1 VHIHLS
7 KLNTIMNRGIAE
19 VIVKSDLITLL
30 KTKTS
35 LRIKM
40 GFDPSAPD
48 LHLGHCVGLRKL
60 RQLQEAGHTVVV
72 IVGDWTAQIGDP
84 TGQSVT
90 RPMLSQAQ
98 VDKNAETYLSQLFKI
113 VDKDKTEIRKQSEWF
128 GDFSLKDVI
137 KLTSNFTVA
146 QFLARDDFSKRYK
159 ANHPIAITEF
169 MYPLLQAYDS
179 VAVKSDVEVGGTDQ
193 KFNLLVGRDLQE
205 IMGQKPQQCILVP
218 ILVGTDGKHKMSK
231 SLGNYIG
238 VTDPAKTM
246 YAKTMSLPD
255 SQIIPYFECL
265 TDIDEQELSDLNT
278 SIENE
283 TINPMNAKK
292 TLAKQIV
299 IQMYDNGSAILAQN
313 EFESVV
319 QKKEIPTDMN
329 EISFKTLDEIAC
341 QKLSTFLA
349 KSNLAKSS
357 SEARRLI
364 SQNAVS
370 INNEIIQE
378 NLNLGELGLN
388 QDNLMK
394 IGRNKYVR
402 LLINE
407 IGY

>member
-1 VHIHLS
+1 MHTHLS
-7 KLNTIMNRGIAE
+7 KLDTIMNRGISE
-19 VIVKSDLITLL
+19 VIVKSDLVTLL
-30 KTKTS
+30 KKRQP

-60 RQLQEAGHTVVV
+60 RQLQEEGHTVVV

-90 RPMLSQAQ
+90 RPMLSQEQ

-128 GDFSLKDVI
+128 SDFSLKDVI

-238 VTDPAKTM
+238 VTDSANTM

-265 TDIDEQELSDLNT
+265 TDINEKELTELNE
-278 SIENE
+278 SIK
-283 TINPMNAKK
+283 TQSINPMDAKK
-292 TLAKQIV
+292 MLAKHIV
-299 IQMYDNGSAILAQN
+299 AQMYDKHSASSAQN

-319 QKKEIPTDMN
+319 QNKEIPSDLN
-329 EISFKTLDEIAC
+329 EISIGNLNATGNL
-341 QKLSTFLA
+341 KLSNFLANANLA
-349 KSNLAKSS
+349 KSNSD
-357 SEARRLI
+357 ARRLI

-370 INNEIIQE
+370 INNVIVKE
-378 NLNLGELGLN
+378 NLNISEL
-388 QDNLMK
+388 NLDATNLLK

-402 LLINE
+402 LIIN
-407 IGY
+407 

>member
-1 VHIHLS
+1 MHTHLS
-7 KLNTIMNRGIAE
+7 KLDTIMNRGISE
-19 VIVKSDLITLL
+19 VIVKSDLVTLL
-30 KTKTS
+30 KKRQP

-60 RQLQEAGHTVVV
+60 RQLQEEGHTVVV

-90 RPMLSQAQ
+90 RPMLSQEQ

-128 GDFSLKDVI
+128 SDFSLKDVI

-238 VTDPAKTM
+238 VTDPANTM

-265 TDIDEQELSDLNT
+265 TDINEKELTELNE
-278 SIENE
+278 SIK
-283 TINPMNAKK
+283 TQSINPMDAKK
-292 TLAKQIV
+292 MLAKHIV
-299 IQMYDNGSAILAQN
+299 AQMYDKHSASSAQN

-319 QKKEIPTDMN
+319 QNKEIPSDLN
-329 EISFKTLDEIAC
+329 EISIGNLNATGNL
-341 QKLSTFLA
+341 KLSNFLTNANLA
-349 KSNLAKSS
+349 KSNSD
-357 SEARRLI
+357 ARRLI

-370 INNEIIQE
+370 INNVIVKE
-378 NLNLGELGLN
+378 NLNISEL
-388 QDNLMK
+388 NLDATNLLK

-402 LLINE
+402 LIIN
-407 IGY
+407 

>member
-1 VHIHLS
+1 MHTHLS
-7 KLNTIMNRGIAE
+7 KLDTIMNRGISE
-19 VIVKSDLITLL
+19 VIVKSDLVTLL
-30 KTKTS
+30 KKRQP

-60 RQLQEAGHTVVV
+60 RQLQEEGHTVVV

-90 RPMLSQAQ
+90 RPMLSQEQ

-128 GDFSLKDVI
+128 SDFSLKDVI

-238 VTDPAKTM
+238 VTDSANTM

-265 TDIDEQELSDLNT
+265 TDINEKELTELNE
-278 SIENE
+278 SIK
-283 TINPMNAKK
+283 TQSINPMDAKK
-292 TLAKQIV
+292 MLAKHIV
-299 IQMYDNGSAILAQN
+299 AQMYDKHSASSAQN

-319 QKKEIPTDMN
+319 QNKEIPTDLN
-329 EISFKTLDEIAC
+329 EISIGNLNATGNL
-341 QKLSTFLA
+341 KLSNFLTNANLA
-349 KSNLAKSS
+349 KSNSD
-357 SEARRLI
+357 ARRLI

-370 INNEIIQE
+370 INNVIVKE
-378 NLNLGELGLN
+378 NLNISEL
-388 QDNLMK
+388 NLDATNLLK

-402 LLINE
+402 LIIN
-407 IGY
+407 

>member
-1 VHIHLS
+1 MHTHLS
-7 KLNTIMNRGIAE
+7 KLDTIMNRGISE
-19 VIVKSDLITLL
+19 VIVKSDLVTLL
-30 KTKTS
+30 KKRQP

-60 RQLQEAGHTVVV
+60 RQLQEEGHTVVV

-84 TGQSVT
+84 PGQSVT
-90 RPMLSQAQ
+90 RPMLSQEQ

-128 GDFSLKDVI
+128 SDFSLKDVI

-238 VTDPAKTM
+238 VTDSANTM

-265 TDIDEQELSDLNT
+265 TDINEKELTELNE
-278 SIENE
+278 SIK
-283 TINPMNAKK
+283 TQSINPMDAKK
-292 TLAKQIV
+292 MLAKHIV
-299 IQMYDNGSAILAQN
+299 AQMYDKHSASSAQN

-319 QKKEIPTDMN
+319 QNKEIPTDLN
-329 EISFKTLDEIAC
+329 EISIGNLNATGNL
-341 QKLSTFLA
+341 KLSNFLTNANLA
-349 KSNLAKSS
+349 KSNSD
-357 SEARRLI
+357 ARRLI

-370 INNEIIQE
+370 INNVIVKE
-378 NLNLGELGLN
+378 NLNISEL
-388 QDNLMK
+388 NLDATNLLK

-402 LLINE
+402 LIIN
-407 IGY
+407 

>member
-1 VHIHLS
+1 MHTHLS
-7 KLNTIMNRGIAE
+7 KLDTIMNRGISE
-19 VIVKSDLITLL
+19 LIVKSDLVTLL
-30 KTKTS
+30 KKRQP

-60 RQLQEAGHTVVV
+60 RQLQEEGHTVVV

-90 RPMLSQAQ
+90 RPMLSQEQ

-128 GDFSLKDVI
+128 SDFSLKDVI

-238 VTDPAKTM
+238 VTDSANTM

-265 TDIDEQELSDLNT
+265 TDINEKELTELNE
-278 SIENE
+278 SIK
-283 TINPMNAKK
+283 TQSINPMDAKK
-292 TLAKQIV
+292 MLAKHIV
-299 IQMYDNGSAILAQN
+299 AQMYDKHSASSAQN

-319 QKKEIPTDMN
+319 QNKEIPTDLN
-329 EISFKTLDEIAC
+329 EISIGNLNATGNL
-341 QKLSTFLA
+341 KLSNFLTNANLA
-349 KSNLAKSS
+349 KSNSD
-357 SEARRLI
+357 ARRLI

-370 INNEIIQE
+370 INNVIVKE
-378 NLNLGELGLN
+378 NLNISEL
-388 QDNLMK
+388 NLDATNLLK

-402 LLINE
+402 LIIN
-407 IGY
+407 

>member
-1 VHIHLS
+1 MHIHLS
-7 KLNTIMNRGIAE
+7 KLDTIMNRGISE
-19 VIVKSDLITLL
+19 VIVKSDLVTLL
-30 KTKTS
+30 KKRQP

-60 RQLQEAGHTVVV
+60 RQLQEEGHTVVV

-90 RPMLSQAQ
+90 RPMLSQEQ

-128 GDFSLKDVI
+128 SDFSLKDVI

-179 VAVKSDVEVGGTDQ
+179 VAVKSDVEVCGTDQ

-238 VTDPAKTM
+238 VTDSANTM

-255 SQIIPYFECL
+255 SQIIPYIECL
-265 TDIDEQELSDLNT
+265 SDINEKELTELNE
-278 SIENE
+278 SIK
-283 TINPMNAKK
+283 TQSINPMDAKK
-292 TLAKQIV
+292 MLAKHIV
-299 IQMYDNGSAILAQN
+299 AQMYDKNSANSAQN

-319 QKKEIPTDMN
+319 QNKEIPSDLN
-329 EISFKTLDEIAC
+329 EISIENLNATGNL
-341 QKLSTFLA
+341 KLSNFLTNANLA
-349 KSNLAKSS
+349 KSNSD
-357 SEARRLI
+357 ARRLI

-370 INNEIIQE
+370 INNVIVKE
-378 NLNLGELGLN
+378 NLNISEL
-388 QDNLMK
+388 NLDATNLLK

-402 LLINE
+402 LIIN
-407 IGY
+407 

>member
-1 VHIHLS
+1 MHTHLS
-7 KLNTIMNRGIAE
+7 KLDTIMNRGISE
-19 VIVKSDLITLL
+19 VIVKSDLVTLL
-30 KTKTS
+30 KKRQP

-60 RQLQEAGHTVVV
+60 RQLQEEGHTVVV

-90 RPMLSQAQ
+90 RPMLSQEQ

-128 GDFSLKDVI
+128 SDFSLKDVI

-238 VTDPAKTM
+238 VTDSANTM

-265 TDIDEQELSDLNT
+265 TDINEKELTELNE
-278 SIENE
+278 SIK
-283 TINPMNAKK
+283 TQSINPMDAKK
-292 TLAKQIV
+292 MLAKHIV
-299 IQMYDNGSAILAQN
+299 AQMYDKNSANSAQN

-319 QKKEIPTDMN
+319 QNKEIPSDLN
-329 EISFKTLDEIAC
+329 EISIENLNATGNL
-341 QKLSTFLA
+341 KLSNFLTNANLA
-349 KSNLAKSS
+349 KSNSD
-357 SEARRLI
+357 ARRLI

-370 INNEIIQE
+370 INNVIVKE
-378 NLNLGELGLN
+378 NLNISEL
-388 QDNLMK
+388 NLDATNLLK

-402 LLINE
+402 LIIN
-407 IGY
+407 

>member
-1 VHIHLS
+1 MNTHLS
-7 KLNTIMNRGIAE
+7 KLDTIMNRGISE
-19 VIVKSDLITLL
+19 VIVKSDLVTLL
-30 KTKTS
+30 KKRQP

-60 RQLQEAGHTVVV
+60 RQLQEEGHTVVV

-90 RPMLSQAQ
+90 RPMLSQEQ

-128 GDFSLKDVI
+128 SDFSLKDVI

-238 VTDPAKTM
+238 VTDSANTM

-265 TDIDEQELSDLNT
+265 TDINEKELTELNE
-278 SIENE
+278 SIK
-283 TINPMNAKK
+283 TQSINPMDAKK
-292 TLAKQIV
+292 MLAKHIV
-299 IQMYDNGSAILAQN
+299 SQMYDKHSASSAQN

-319 QKKEIPTDMN
+319 QNKEIPSDLN
-329 EISFKTLDEIAC
+329 EISIENLNATGNL
-341 QKLSTFLA
+341 KLSNFLTNANLA
-349 KSNLAKSS
+349 KSNSD
-357 SEARRLI
+357 ARRLI

-370 INNEIIQE
+370 INNVIVKE
-378 NLNLGELGLN
+378 NLNISEL
-388 QDNLMK
+388 NLDATNLLK

-402 LLINE
+402 LIIN
-407 IGY
+407 

>member
-1 VHIHLS
+1 
-7 KLNTIMNRGIAE
+7 MNRGIAE

-146 QFLARDDFSKRYK
+146 QFLAREDFSKRYK

-231 SLGNYIG
+231 SLGNTIG
-238 VTDPAKTM
+238 VTDSAKTM
-246 YAKTMSLPD
+246 FAKTMSLPD

-265 TDIDEQELSDLNT
+265 TDIDEQELFELNT
-278 SIENE
+278 SIENQ
-283 TINPMNAKK
+283 TLNPMDAKK

-299 IQMYDNGSAILAQN
+299 IQMYDNDSAILAQN

-319 QKKEIPTDMN
+319 QKKEIPIDID
-329 EISFKTLDEIAC
+329 EISFKTLDEIAH
-341 QKLSTFLA
+341 QKLSKFLA

-364 SQNAVS
+364 FQNAVS
-370 INNEIIQE
+370 INNEIILE

-388 QDNLMK
+388 QDNLLK
-394 IGRNKYVR
+394 IGRNKYF
-402 LLINE
+402 
-407 IGY
+407 

>member
-1 VHIHLS
+1 MSI
-7 KLNTIMNRGIAE
+7 LNTIVNRGIAE
-19 VIVKSDLITLL
+19 VIVKSDLTTLL
-30 KTKTS
+30 KTKKS

-90 RPMLSQAQ
+90 RPMLSQEQ

-113 VDKDKTEIRKQSEWF
+113 VDKDRTEIRKQSEWF

-179 VAVKSDVEVGGTDQ
+179 VVVKSDVEVGGTDQ

-265 TDIDEQELSDLNT
+265 TDIDEQELSDLNI
-278 SIENE
+278 SIANQS
-283 TINPMNAKK
+283 INPMDAKK
-292 TLAKQIV
+292 SLAKQIV
-299 IQMYDNGSAILAQN
+299 IQMYDNDSAILAQN

-319 QKKEIPTDMN
+319 QNKETPVDIDKISFNTLN
-329 EISFKTLDEIAC
+329 EIAH
-341 QKLSTFLA
+341 QKLSNFLA
-349 KSNLAKSS
+349 TSNLAKSS

-370 INNEIIQE
+370 INNKIIQE
-378 NLNLGELGLN
+378 NLNLGELDLN
-388 QDNLMK
+388 QDNLLK
-394 IGRNKYVR
+394 IGRNKYVK

-407 IGY
+407 IGH

>member
-1 VHIHLS
+1 
-7 KLNTIMNRGIAE
+7 MNRGIAE

-238 VTDPAKTM
+238 VTDSPKTM

-265 TDIDEQELSDLNT
+265 TDIDEQELSELNT

-283 TINPMNAKK
+283 SINPMNAKK

-299 IQMYDNGSAILAQN
+299 IQMYDNDSAILAQN

>member
-1 VHIHLS
+1 MHTHLS
-7 KLNTIMNRGIAE
+7 KLDTIMNRGISE
-19 VIVKSDLITLL
+19 VIVKSDLVTLL
-30 KTKTS
+30 KKRQP

-60 RQLQEAGHTVVV
+60 RQLQEEGHTVVV

-90 RPMLSQAQ
+90 RPMLSQEQ

-128 GDFSLKDVI
+128 SDFSLKDVI

-238 VTDPAKTM
+238 VTDSANTM

-265 TDIDEQELSDLNT
+265 TDINEKELTELNE
-278 SIENE
+278 SIK
-283 TINPMNAKK
+283 TQSINPMDAKK
-292 TLAKQIV
+292 MRAKPILA
-299 IQMYDNGSAILAQN
+299 QMYDKHSASSAQN

-319 QKKEIPTDMN
+319 QNKEIPSDLN
-329 EISFKTLDEIAC
+329 EISIENLNATGNL
-341 QKLSTFLA
+341 KLSNFLTNANLA
-349 KSNLAKSS
+349 KSNSD
-357 SEARRLI
+357 ARRLI

-370 INNEIIQE
+370 INNVIVKE
-378 NLNLGELGLN
+378 NLNISEL
-388 QDNLMK
+388 NLDATNLLK

-402 LLINE
+402 LIIN
-407 IGY
+407 

>member
-1 VHIHLS
+1 
-7 KLNTIMNRGIAE
+7 MNRGIAE
-19 VIVKSDLITLL
+19 VIVESDFISLL
-30 KTKTS
+30 ETKKS

-60 RQLQEAGHTVVV
+60 RQLQEQGHKVVV

-84 TGQSVT
+84 TGQSAT
-90 RPMLSQAQ
+90 RPMLSQNQ
-98 VDKNAETYLSQLFKI
+98 VDENAKTYLSQLFKI

-146 QFLARDDFSKRYK
+146 QFLAREDFSKRYK

-231 SLGNYIG
+231 SLGNYISL
-238 VTDPAKTM
+238 TDPAEVM

-265 TDIDEQELSDLNT
+265 TDIDEKELSGLET
-278 SIENE
+278 SIENQL
-283 TINPMNAKK
+283 INPMDAKK
-292 TLAKQIV
+292 SLAKQIV
-299 IQMYDNGSAILAQN
+299 MQMYDQHSASLAEN
-313 EFESVV
+313 DFESVV
-319 QKKEIPTDMN
+319 QKKEIPLKID
-329 EISFKTLDEIAC
+329 EISFKMLDDIAH
-341 QKLSTFLA
+341 QKLSNFLA
-349 KSNLAKSS
+349 NSNLAKSS

-364 SQNAVS
+364 SQNGVS
-370 INNEIIQE
+370 INNVTINE
-378 NLNLGELGLN
+378 NLNLGELALN
-388 QDNLMK
+388 QDNLLK
-394 IGRNKYVR
+394 IGRNKYVK
-402 LLINE
+402 LIINE
-407 IGY
+407 INC

>member
-1 VHIHLS
+1 MHTHLS
-7 KLNTIMNRGIAE
+7 KLDTIMNRGISE
-19 VIVKSDLITLL
+19 VIVKSDLVTLL
-30 KTKTS
+30 KKRQP

-60 RQLQEAGHTVVV
+60 RQLQEEGHTVVV

-90 RPMLSQAQ
+90 RPMLSQEQ

-128 GDFSLKDVI
+128 SDFSLKDVI

-238 VTDPAKTM
+238 VTDPANTM

-265 TDIDEQELSDLNT
+265 TDINEKELTELNE
-278 SIENE
+278 SIK
-283 TINPMNAKK
+283 TQSINPMDAKK
-292 TLAKQIV
+292 MLAKHIV
-299 IQMYDNGSAILAQN
+299 AQMYDKHSASSAQN

-319 QKKEIPTDMN
+319 QNKEIPTDLN
-329 EISFKTLDEIAC
+329 EISIGNLNATGNL
-341 QKLSTFLA
+341 KLSNFLTNANLA
-349 KSNLAKSS
+349 KSNSD
-357 SEARRLI
+357 ARRLI

-370 INNEIIQE
+370 INNVIVKE
-378 NLNLGELGLN
+378 NLNISEL
-388 QDNLMK
+388 NLDATNLLK

-402 LLINE
+402 LIIN
-407 IGY
+407 

>member
-1 VHIHLS
+1 
-7 KLNTIMNRGIAE
+7 MNRGISE
-19 VIVKSDLITLL
+19 VIVKSDLVTLL
-30 KTKTS
+30 KKRQP

-60 RQLQEAGHTVVV
+60 RQLQEEGHTGVV

-90 RPMLSQAQ
+90 RPMLSQEQ

-128 GDFSLKDVI
+128 SDFSLKDVI

-238 VTDPAKTM
+238 VTDSANTM

-265 TDIDEQELSDLNT
+265 TDINEKELTELNE
-278 SIENE
+278 SIK
-283 TINPMNAKK
+283 TQSINPMDAKK
-292 TLAKQIV
+292 MLAKHIV
-299 IQMYDNGSAILAQN
+299 AQMYDKHSASSAQN

-319 QKKEIPTDMN
+319 QNKEIPSDLN
-329 EISFKTLDEIAC
+329 EISIENLNATGNL
-341 QKLSTFLA
+341 KLSNFLTNANLA
-349 KSNLAKSS
+349 KSNSD
-357 SEARRLI
+357 ARRLI

-370 INNEIIQE
+370 INNVIVKE
-378 NLNLGELGLN
+378 NLNISEL
-388 QDNLMK
+388 NLDATNLLK

-402 LLINE
+402 LIIN
-407 IGY
+407 

>member
-1 VHIHLS
+1 VHTHLS
-7 KLNTIMNRGIAE
+7 KLDTIMNRGISE
-19 VIVKSDLITLL
+19 VIVKSDLVTLL
-30 KTKTS
+30 KKRQP

-60 RQLQEAGHTVVV
+60 RQLQEEGHTVVV

-90 RPMLSQAQ
+90 RPMLSQEQ

-128 GDFSLKDVI
+128 SDFSLKDVI

-238 VTDPAKTM
+238 VTDSANTM

-265 TDIDEQELSDLNT
+265 TDINEKELTELNE
-278 SIENE
+278 SIK
-283 TINPMNAKK
+283 TQSINPMDAKK
-292 TLAKQIV
+292 MLAKHIV
-299 IQMYDNGSAILAQN
+299 AQMYDKHSASSAQN

-319 QKKEIPTDMN
+319 QNKEIPSDLN
-329 EISFKTLDEIAC
+329 EISIGNLNATGNL
-341 QKLSTFLA
+341 KLSNFLTNANLA
-349 KSNLAKSS
+349 KSNSD
-357 SEARRLI
+357 ARRLI

-370 INNEIIQE
+370 INNVIVKE
-378 NLNLGELGLN
+378 NLNISEL
-388 QDNLMK
+388 NLDATNLLK

-402 LLINE
+402 LIIN
-407 IGY
+407 

>member
-1 VHIHLS
+1 MHTHLS
-7 KLNTIMNRGIAE
+7 KLDTIMNRGISE
-19 VIVKSDLITLL
+19 VIVKSDLVTLL
-30 KTKTS
+30 KKRQP

-60 RQLQEAGHTVVV
+60 RQLQEEGHTVVV

-90 RPMLSQAQ
+90 RPMLSQEQ

-128 GDFSLKDVI
+128 SDFSLKDVI

-205 IMGQKPQQCILVP
+205 IMGQKPQQCILV
-218 ILVGTDGKHKMSK
+218 GTDGKHKMSK

-238 VTDPAKTM
+238 VTDSANTM

-265 TDIDEQELSDLNT
+265 TDINEKELTELNE
-278 SIENE
+278 SIK
-283 TINPMNAKK
+283 TQSINPMDAKK
-292 TLAKQIV
+292 MLAKHIV
-299 IQMYDNGSAILAQN
+299 SQMYDKHSASSAQN

-319 QKKEIPTDMN
+319 QNKEIPSDLN
-329 EISFKTLDEIAC
+329 EISIGNLNATGNL
-341 QKLSTFLA
+341 KLSNFLTNANLA
-349 KSNLAKSS
+349 KSNSD
-357 SEARRLI
+357 ARRLI

-370 INNEIIQE
+370 INNVIVKE
-378 NLNLGELGLN
+378 NLNISEL
-388 QDNLMK
+388 NLDATNLLK

-402 LLINE
+402 LIIN
-407 IGY
+407 

>member
-1 VHIHLS
+1 MS
-7 KLNTIMNRGIAE
+7 KLDTIMNRGISE
-19 VIVKSDLITLL
+19 VIVKSDLVTLL
-30 KTKTS
+30 KKRQP

-60 RQLQEAGHTVVV
+60 RQLQEEGHTVVV

-90 RPMLSQAQ
+90 RPMLSQEQ

-128 GDFSLKDVI
+128 SDFSLKDVI

-238 VTDPAKTM
+238 VTDPANTM

-265 TDIDEQELSDLNT
+265 TDINEKELTELNE
-278 SIENE
+278 SIK
-283 TINPMNAKK
+283 TQSINPMDAKK
-292 TLAKQIV
+292 MLAKHIV
-299 IQMYDNGSAILAQN
+299 AQMYDKHSASSAQN

-319 QKKEIPTDMN
+319 QNKEIPSDLN
-329 EISFKTLDEIAC
+329 EISIENLNATGNL
-341 QKLSTFLA
+341 KLSNFLTNANLA
-349 KSNLAKSS
+349 KSNSD
-357 SEARRLI
+357 ARRLI

-370 INNEIIQE
+370 INNVIVKE
-378 NLNLGELGLN
+378 NLNISEL
-388 QDNLMK
+388 NLDATNLLK

-402 LLINE
+402 LIIN
-407 IGY
+407 

>member
-1 VHIHLS
+1 MS
-7 KLNTIMNRGIAE
+7 KLDTIMNRGIAE

-30 KTKTS
+30 KDRRP

-60 RQLQEAGHTVVV
+60 RQLQEEGHTVVV

-90 RPMLSQAQ
+90 RPMLSQEQ

-113 VDKDKTEIRKQSEWF
+113 VDKNKTEIRKQSEWF
-128 GDFSLKDVI
+128 SDFSLKDVI

-193 KFNLLVGRDLQE
+193 KFNLLVGRDLQQM
-205 IMGQKPQQCILVP
+205 MGQKPQQCILVP
-218 ILVGTDGKHKMSK
+218 ILVGTDGTHKMSK

-238 VTDPAKTM
+238 VTDTAKTM

-255 SQIIPYFECL
+255 SQIMPYFECL
-265 TDIDEQELSDLNT
+265 TDINEQELSELN
-278 SIENE
+278 SAMKNE
-283 TINPMNAKK
+283 SINPMDAKK

-299 IQMYDNGSAILAQN
+299 TQMYEINSANSAQA

-319 QKKEIPTDMN
+319 QNKEIPSD
-329 EISFKTLDEIAC
+329 LDEVSIENLNTIRNL
-341 QKLSTFLA
+341 KLSNFLA
-349 KSNLAKSS
+349 NFNLVKSN

-364 SQNAVS
+364 DQNAVS
-370 INNEIIQE
+370 INNVIVKE
-378 NLNLGELGLN
+378 NLNVSELHLN
-388 QDNLMK
+388 TTNLLK
-394 IGRNKYVR
+394 IGRNKYVK
-402 LLINE
+402 LLIN
-407 IGY
+407 

>member
-1 VHIHLS
+1 MHTHLS
-7 KLNTIMNRGIAE
+7 KLDTIMNRGISE
-19 VIVKSDLITLL
+19 VIVKSDLVTLL
-30 KTKTS
+30 KKRQP

-60 RQLQEAGHTVVV
+60 RQLQEEGHTVVV

-90 RPMLSQAQ
+90 RPMLSQEQ

-128 GDFSLKDVI
+128 SDFSLKDVI

-238 VTDPAKTM
+238 VTDSANTM

-265 TDIDEQELSDLNT
+265 TDINEKELTELNE
-278 SIENE
+278 SIK
-283 TINPMNAKK
+283 TQSINPMDAKK
-292 TLAKQIV
+292 MLAKHIV
-299 IQMYDNGSAILAQN
+299 AQMYDKHSASSAQN

-319 QKKEIPTDMN
+319 QNKEIPSDLN
-329 EISFKTLDEIAC
+329 EISIDNLNATGNL
-341 QKLSTFLA
+341 KLSNFLTNANLA
-349 KSNLAKSS
+349 KSNSD
-357 SEARRLI
+357 ARRLI

-370 INNEIIQE
+370 INNVIVKE
-378 NLNLGELGLN
+378 NLNISEL
-388 QDNLMK
+388 NLDATNLLK

-402 LLINE
+402 LIIN
-407 IGY
+407 

>member
-1 VHIHLS
+1 MHTHLS
-7 KLNTIMNRGIAE
+7 KLDTIMNRGISE
-19 VIVKSDLITLL
+19 VIVKSDLVTLL
-30 KTKTS
+30 KKRQP

-60 RQLQEAGHTVVV
+60 RQLQEEGHTVVV

-90 RPMLSQAQ
+90 RPMLSQEQ

-128 GDFSLKDVI
+128 SDFSLKDVI

-159 ANHPIAITEF
+159 ANHPNAITEF

-238 VTDPAKTM
+238 VTDSANTM

-265 TDIDEQELSDLNT
+265 TDINEKELTELNE
-278 SIENE
+278 SIK
-283 TINPMNAKK
+283 TQSINPMDAKK
-292 TLAKQIV
+292 MLAKHIV
-299 IQMYDNGSAILAQN
+299 AQMYDKHSASSAQN

-319 QKKEIPTDMN
+319 QNKEIPTDLN
-329 EISFKTLDEIAC
+329 EISIGNLNATGNL
-341 QKLSTFLA
+341 KLSNFLTNANLA
-349 KSNLAKSS
+349 KSNSD
-357 SEARRLI
+357 ARRLI

-370 INNEIIQE
+370 INNVIVKE
-378 NLNLGELGLN
+378 NLNISEL
-388 QDNLMK
+388 NLDATNLLK

-402 LLINE
+402 LIIN
-407 IGY
+407 

>member
-1 VHIHLS
+1 MHIHLS
-7 KLNTIMNRGIAE
+7 KLDTIMNRGISE
-19 VIVKSDLITLL
+19 VIVKSDLVTLL
-30 KTKTS
+30 KKRQP

-60 RQLQEAGHTVVV
+60 RQLQEEGHTVVV

-90 RPMLSQAQ
+90 RPMLSQEQ

-128 GDFSLKDVI
+128 SDFSLKDVI

-238 VTDPAKTM
+238 VTDSANTM

-265 TDIDEQELSDLNT
+265 TDINEKELTELNE
-278 SIENE
+278 SIK
-283 TINPMNAKK
+283 TQSINPMDAKK
-292 TLAKQIV
+292 MLAKHIV
-299 IQMYDNGSAILAQN
+299 AQMYDKHSASSAQN

-319 QKKEIPTDMN
+319 QNKEIPSDLN
-329 EISFKTLDEIAC
+329 EISIENLNATGNL
-341 QKLSTFLA
+341 KLSNFLTNANLA
-349 KSNLAKSS
+349 KSNSD
-357 SEARRLI
+357 ARRLI

-370 INNEIIQE
+370 INNVIVKE
-378 NLNLGELGLN
+378 NLNISEL
-388 QDNLMK
+388 NLDATNLLK

-402 LLINE
+402 LIIN
-407 IGY
+407 

>member
-1 VHIHLS
+1 LS
-7 KLNTIMNRGIAE
+7 KLDTIMNRGIAE

-30 KTKTS
+30 KDRRP

-60 RQLQEAGHTVVV
+60 RQLQEEGHTVVV

-90 RPMLSQAQ
+90 RPMLSQEQ

-113 VDKDKTEIRKQSEWF
+113 VDKNKTEIRKQSEWF
-128 GDFSLKDVI
+128 SDFSLKDVI

-193 KFNLLVGRDLQE
+193 KFNLLVGRDLQQM
-205 IMGQKPQQCILVP
+205 MGQKPQQCILVP
-218 ILVGTDGKHKMSK
+218 ILVGTDGTHKMSK

-238 VTDPAKTM
+238 VTDTAKTM

-255 SQIIPYFECL
+255 SQIMPYFECL
-265 TDIDEQELSDLNT
+265 TDINEQELSELN
-278 SIENE
+278 SAMENE
-283 TINPMNAKK
+283 SINPMDAKK

-299 IQMYDNGSAILAQN
+299 TQMYEINSANSAQA

-319 QKKEIPTDMN
+319 QNKEIPSD
-329 EISFKTLDEIAC
+329 LDEVSIENLNTIRNL
-341 QKLSTFLA
+341 KLSNFLA
-349 KSNLAKSS
+349 NFNLVKSN

-364 SQNAVS
+364 DQNAVS
-370 INNEIIQE
+370 INNVIVKE
-378 NLNLGELGLN
+378 NLNVSELHLN
-388 QDNLMK
+388 TTNLLK
-394 IGRNKYVR
+394 IGRNKYVK
-402 LLINE
+402 LLIN
-407 IGY
+407 

>member
-1 VHIHLS
+1 MHIRLS
-7 KLNTIMNRGIAE
+7 KLDTIMNRGIAE

-30 KTKTS
+30 KDRRP

-60 RQLQEAGHTVVV
+60 RQLQEEGHTVVV

-90 RPMLSQAQ
+90 RPMLSQEQ

-113 VDKDKTEIRKQSEWF
+113 VDKNKTEIRKQSEWF
-128 GDFSLKDVI
+128 SDFSLKDVI

-193 KFNLLVGRDLQE
+193 KFNLLVGRDLQQM
-205 IMGQKPQQCILVP
+205 MGQKPQQCILVP
-218 ILVGTDGKHKMSK
+218 ILVGTDGTHKMSK

-238 VTDPAKTM
+238 VTDTAKTM

-255 SQIIPYFECL
+255 SQIMPYFECL
-265 TDIDEQELSDLNT
+265 TDINEQELSELN
-278 SIENE
+278 SAMENE
-283 TINPMNAKK
+283 SINPMDAKK

-299 IQMYDNGSAILAQN
+299 TQMYEINSANSAQA

-319 QKKEIPTDMN
+319 QNKEIPSD
-329 EISFKTLDEIAC
+329 LDEVSIENLNTIRNL
-341 QKLSTFLA
+341 KLSNFLA
-349 KSNLAKSS
+349 NFNLVKSN

-364 SQNAVS
+364 DQNAVS
-370 INNEIIQE
+370 INNVIVKE
-378 NLNLGELGLN
+378 NLNVSELHLN
-388 QDNLMK
+388 TTNLLK
-394 IGRNKYVR
+394 IGRNKYVK
-402 LLINE
+402 LLIN
-407 IGY
+407 

>member
-1 VHIHLS
+1 MHTHLS
-7 KLNTIMNRGIAE
+7 KLDTIMNRGISE
-19 VIVKSDLITLL
+19 VIVKSDLVTLL
-30 KTKTS
+30 KKRQP

-60 RQLQEAGHTVVV
+60 RQLQEEGHTVVV

-90 RPMLSQAQ
+90 RPMLSQEQ

-128 GDFSLKDVI
+128 SDFSLKDVI

-238 VTDPAKTM
+238 VTDSANTM

-265 TDIDEQELSDLNT
+265 TDINEKELTELNE
-278 SIENE
+278 SIK
-283 TINPMNAKK
+283 TQSINPMDAKK
-292 TLAKQIV
+292 MLAKHIV
-299 IQMYDNGSAILAQN
+299 AQMYDKHSASSAQN

-319 QKKEIPTDMN
+319 QNKEIPSD
-329 EISFKTLDEIAC
+329 LDEVSIENLNTIRNL
-341 QKLSTFLA
+341 KLSNFLA
-349 KSNLAKSS
+349 NFNLVKSN

-364 SQNAVS
+364 DQNAVS
-370 INNEIIQE
+370 INNVIVKE
-378 NLNLGELGLN
+378 NLNVSELHLN
-388 QDNLMK
+388 TTNLLK
-394 IGRNKYVR
+394 IGRNKYVK
-402 LLINE
+402 LLIN
-407 IGY
+407 

>member
-1 VHIHLS
+1 MHTHLS
-7 KLNTIMNRGIAE
+7 KLDTIMNRGISE
-19 VIVKSDLITLL
+19 VIVKSDLVTLL
-30 KTKTS
+30 KKRQP

-60 RQLQEAGHTVVV
+60 RQLQEEGHTVVV

-84 TGQSVT
+84 PGQSVT
-90 RPMLSQAQ
+90 RPMLSQEQ

-128 GDFSLKDVI
+128 SDFSLKDVI

-238 VTDPAKTM
+238 VTDSANTM

-265 TDIDEQELSDLNT
+265 TDINEKELTELNE
-278 SIENE
+278 SIK
-283 TINPMNAKK
+283 TQSINPMDAKK
-292 TLAKQIV
+292 MLAKHV
-299 IQMYDNGSAILAQN
+299 VAQMYDKNSANSAQN

-319 QKKEIPTDMN
+319 QNKEIPSDLN
-329 EISFKTLDEIAC
+329 EISIENLNATGNL
-341 QKLSTFLA
+341 KLSNFLTNANLA
-349 KSNLAKSS
+349 KSNSD
-357 SEARRLI
+357 ARRLI

-370 INNEIIQE
+370 INNVIVKE
-378 NLNLGELGLN
+378 NLNISEL
-388 QDNLMK
+388 NLDATNLLK

-402 LLINE
+402 LIIN
-407 IGY
+407 

>member
-1 VHIHLS
+1 MS
-7 KLNTIMNRGIAE
+7 KLDTIMNRGIAE

-30 KTKTS
+30 KDRRP

-60 RQLQEAGHTVVV
+60 RQLQEEGHTVVV

-90 RPMLSQAQ
+90 RPMLSQEQ

-113 VDKDKTEIRKQSEWF
+113 VDKNKTEIRKQSEWF
-128 GDFSLKDVI
+128 SDFSLKDVI

-193 KFNLLVGRDLQE
+193 KFNLLVGRDLQQM
-205 IMGQKPQQCILVP
+205 MGQKPQQCILVP
-218 ILVGTDGKHKMSK
+218 ILVGTDGTHKMSK

-238 VTDPAKTM
+238 VTDTAKTM

-255 SQIIPYFECL
+255 SQIMPYFECL
-265 TDIDEQELSDLNT
+265 TDINEQELSELNRAMK
-278 SIENE
+278 NE
-283 TINPMNAKK
+283 SINPMDAKK

-299 IQMYDNGSAILAQN
+299 TQMYEINSANSAQA

-319 QKKEIPTDMN
+319 QNKEIPND
-329 EISFKTLDEIAC
+329 LDEVSIENLNTIRNL
-341 QKLSTFLA
+341 KLSNFLA
-349 KSNLAKSS
+349 NFNLVKSN

-364 SQNAVS
+364 DQNAVS
-370 INNEIIQE
+370 INNVIVKE
-378 NLNLGELGLN
+378 NLNVSELHLN
-388 QDNLMK
+388 TTNLLK
-394 IGRNKYVR
+394 IGRNKYVK
-402 LLINE
+402 LLIN
-407 IGY
+407 

>member
-1 VHIHLS
+1 MHTHLS
-7 KLNTIMNRGIAE
+7 KLDTIMNRGISE
-19 VIVKSDLITLL
+19 VIVKSDLVTLL
-30 KTKTS
+30 KKRQP

-60 RQLQEAGHTVVV
+60 RQLQEEGHTVVV

-90 RPMLSQAQ
+90 RPMLSQEQ

-128 GDFSLKDVI
+128 SDFSLKDVI

-238 VTDPAKTM
+238 VTDSANTM

-265 TDIDEQELSDLNT
+265 TDINEKELTELNE
-278 SIENE
+278 SIK
-283 TINPMNAKK
+283 TQSINPMDAKK
-292 TLAKQIV
+292 MLAKHIV
-299 IQMYDNGSAILAQN
+299 SQMYDKHSASSAQN

-319 QKKEIPTDMN
+319 QNKEIPSDLN
-329 EISFKTLDEIAC
+329 EISIGNLNATGNL
-341 QKLSTFLA
+341 KLSNFLTNANLA
-349 KSNLAKSS
+349 KSNSD
-357 SEARRLI
+357 ARRLI

-370 INNEIIQE
+370 INNVIVKE
-378 NLNLGELGLN
+378 NLNISEL
-388 QDNLMK
+388 NLDATNLLK

-402 LLINE
+402 LIIN
-407 IGY
+407 

>member
-1 VHIHLS
+1 MHTHLS
-7 KLNTIMNRGIAE
+7 KLDTIMNRGISE
-19 VIVKSDLITLL
+19 VIVKSDLVTLL
-30 KTKTS
+30 KKRQP

-60 RQLQEAGHTVVV
+60 RQLQEEGHTVVV

-90 RPMLSQAQ
+90 RPMLSQEQ

-128 GDFSLKDVI
+128 SDFSLKDVI

-238 VTDPAKTM
+238 VTDSANTM

-265 TDIDEQELSDLNT
+265 TDINEKELTELNE
-278 SIENE
+278 SIK
-283 TINPMNAKK
+283 TQSINPMDAKK
-292 TLAKQIV
+292 MLAKHIV
-299 IQMYDNGSAILAQN
+299 SQMYDKHSASSAQN

-319 QKKEIPTDMN
+319 QNKEIPTDLN
-329 EISFKTLDEIAC
+329 EISIGNLNATGNL
-341 QKLSTFLA
+341 KLSNFLTNANLA
-349 KSNLAKSS
+349 KSNSD
-357 SEARRLI
+357 ARRLI

-370 INNEIIQE
+370 INNVIVKE
-378 NLNLGELGLN
+378 NLNISEL
-388 QDNLMK
+388 NLDATNLLK

-402 LLINE
+402 LIIN
-407 IGY
+407 

>member
-1 VHIHLS
+1 
-7 KLNTIMNRGIAE
+7 MNRGIAE

-30 KTKTS
+30 KDRRP

-60 RQLQEAGHTVVV
+60 RQLQEEGHTVVV

-90 RPMLSQAQ
+90 RPMLSQEQ

-113 VDKDKTEIRKQSEWF
+113 VDKNKTEIRKQSEWF
-128 GDFSLKDVI
+128 SDFSLKDVI

-193 KFNLLVGRDLQE
+193 KFNLLVGRDLQQM
-205 IMGQKPQQCILVP
+205 MGQKPQQCILVP
-218 ILVGTDGKHKMSK
+218 ILVGTDGTHKMSK

-238 VTDPAKTM
+238 VTDTAKTM

-255 SQIIPYFECL
+255 SQIMPYFECL
-265 TDIDEQELSDLNT
+265 TDINEQELSELNRAM
-278 SIENE
+278 ENE
-283 TINPMNAKK
+283 SINPMDAKK

-299 IQMYDNGSAILAQN
+299 TQMYEINSANSAQA

-319 QKKEIPTDMN
+319 QNKEIPSD
-329 EISFKTLDEIAC
+329 LDEVSIENLNTIRNL
-341 QKLSTFLA
+341 KLSNFLA
-349 KSNLAKSS
+349 NFNLVKSN

-364 SQNAVS
+364 DQNAVS
-370 INNEIIQE
+370 INNVIVKE
-378 NLNLGELGLN
+378 NLNVSELHLN
-388 QDNLMK
+388 TTNLLK
-394 IGRNKYVR
+394 IGRNKYVK
-402 LLINE
+402 LLIN
-407 IGY
+407 

>member
-1 VHIHLS
+1 
-7 KLNTIMNRGIAE
+7 MNRGISE
-19 VIVKSDLITLL
+19 VIVKSDLVTLL
-30 KTKTS
+30 KKRQP

-60 RQLQEAGHTVVV
+60 RQLQEEGHTVVV

-90 RPMLSQAQ
+90 RPMLSQEQ

-128 GDFSLKDVI
+128 SDFSLKDVI

-238 VTDPAKTM
+238 VTDPANTM

-265 TDIDEQELSDLNT
+265 TDINEKELTELNE
-278 SIENE
+278 SIK
-283 TINPMNAKK
+283 TQSINPMDAKK
-292 TLAKQIV
+292 MLAKHIV
-299 IQMYDNGSAILAQN
+299 SQMYDKHSASSAQN

-319 QKKEIPTDMN
+319 QNKEIPSDLN
-329 EISFKTLDEIAC
+329 EISIENLNATGNL
-341 QKLSTFLA
+341 KLSNFLTNANLA
-349 KSNLAKSS
+349 KSNSD
-357 SEARRLI
+357 ARRLI

-370 INNEIIQE
+370 INNVIVKE
-378 NLNLGELGLN
+378 NLNISEL
-388 QDNLMK
+388 NLDATNLLK

-402 LLINE
+402 LIIN
-407 IGY
+407 

>member
-1 VHIHLS
+1 MHTHLS
-7 KLNTIMNRGIAE
+7 KLDTIMNRGISE
-19 VIVKSDLITLL
+19 VIVKSDLVTLL
-30 KTKTS
+30 KKRQP

-60 RQLQEAGHTVVV
+60 RQLQEEGHTVVV

-90 RPMLSQAQ
+90 RPMLSQEQ

-128 GDFSLKDVI
+128 SDFSLKDVI

-238 VTDPAKTM
+238 VTDSANTM

-265 TDIDEQELSDLNT
+265 TDINEKELTELNE
-278 SIENE
+278 SIK
-283 TINPMNAKK
+283 TQSINPMDAKK
-292 TLAKQIV
+292 MLAKHIV
-299 IQMYDNGSAILAQN
+299 AQMYDKHSASSAQN

-319 QKKEIPTDMN
+319 QNKEIPSDLN
-329 EISFKTLDEIAC
+329 EISIGNLNATGNL
-341 QKLSTFLA
+341 KLSNFLTNANLA
-349 KSNLAKSS
+349 KSNSD
-357 SEARRLI
+357 ARRLI

-370 INNEIIQE
+370 INNVIVKE
-378 NLNLGELGLN
+378 NLNISEL
-388 QDNLMK
+388 NLDATNLLK

-402 LLINE
+402 LIIN
-407 IGY
+407 

>member
-1 VHIHLS
+1 
-7 KLNTIMNRGIAE
+7 MNRGIAE
-19 VIVKSDLITLL
+19 VIVKSNLTTLL
-30 KTKTS
+30 KTKKS

-72 IVGDWTAQIGDP
+72 IVGDWTARIGDP
-84 TGQSVT
+84 SGQSVT
-90 RPMLSQAQ
+90 RPMLSQEQ
-98 VDKNAETYLSQLFKI
+98 VDKNAKTYLSQLFKI
-113 VDKDKTEIRKQSEWF
+113 VDKDKTEIRNQSEWF

-146 QFLARDDFSKRYK
+146 QFLAREDFSKRYK

-238 VTDPAKTM
+238 VTDSAKTM

-265 TDIDEQELSDLNT
+265 TDIDEQELSELNT
-278 SIENE
+278 SIENQ
-283 TINPMNAKK
+283 TINPMDAKK

-299 IQMYDNGSAILAQN
+299 IQMYDNDSAILAQN
-313 EFESVV
+313 EFESLV
-319 QKKEIPTDMN
+319 QKKEIPIDID
-329 EISFKTLDEIAC
+329 EFSFKTLDEITH
-341 QKLSTFLA
+341 QKLSNFLA
-349 KSNLAKSS
+349 KSNLARSS

-364 SQNAVS
+364 SQGAVS
-370 INNEIIQE
+370 INSEIILE

-388 QDNLMK
+388 QDNLLK
-394 IGRNKYVR
+394 IGRNKYVK

-407 IGY
+407 IGC

>member
-1 VHIHLS
+1 MHIHLS
-7 KLNTIMNRGIAE
+7 KLDTIMNRGISE
-19 VIVKSDLITLL
+19 VIVKSDLVKLL
-30 KTKTS
+30 KKRQP

-60 RQLQEAGHTVVV
+60 RQLQEEGHTVVV

-90 RPMLSQAQ
+90 RPMLSQEQ

-128 GDFSLKDVI
+128 SDFSLKDVI

-238 VTDPAKTM
+238 VTDPANTM

-265 TDIDEQELSDLNT
+265 TDINEKELTELNE
-278 SIENE
+278 SIK
-283 TINPMNAKK
+283 TQSINPMDAKK
-292 TLAKQIV
+292 MLAKHIV
-299 IQMYDNGSAILAQN
+299 AQMYDKHSASSAQN

-319 QKKEIPTDMN
+319 QNKEIPSDLN
-329 EISFKTLDEIAC
+329 EISIENLNATGNL
-341 QKLSTFLA
+341 KLSNFLTNANLA
-349 KSNLAKSS
+349 KSNSD
-357 SEARRLI
+357 ARRLI

-370 INNEIIQE
+370 INNVIVKE
-378 NLNLGELGLN
+378 NLNISEL
-388 QDNLMK
+388 NLDATNLLK

-402 LLINE
+402 LIIN
-407 IGY
+407 

>member
-1 VHIHLS
+1 
-7 KLNTIMNRGIAE
+7 MNRGIAE

-30 KTKTS
+30 KDRRP

-60 RQLQEAGHTVVV
+60 RQLQEEGHTVVV

-90 RPMLSQAQ
+90 RPMLSQEQ

-113 VDKDKTEIRKQSEWF
+113 VDKNKTEIRKQSEWF
-128 GDFSLKDVI
+128 SDFSLKDVI

-193 KFNLLVGRDLQE
+193 KFNLLVGRDLQQM
-205 IMGQKPQQCILVP
+205 MGQKPQQCILVP
-218 ILVGTDGKHKMSK
+218 ILVGTDGTHKMSK

-238 VTDPAKTM
+238 VTDTAKTM

-255 SQIIPYFECL
+255 SQIMPYFECL
-265 TDIDEQELSDLNT
+265 TDINEQELSELNRAM
-278 SIENE
+278 ENE
-283 TINPMNAKK
+283 SINPMDAKK

-299 IQMYDNGSAILAQN
+299 TQMYEINSANSAQA

-319 QKKEIPTDMN
+319 QNKEIPND
-329 EISFKTLDEIAC
+329 LDEVSIENLNTIRNL
-341 QKLSTFLA
+341 KLSNFLA
-349 KSNLAKSS
+349 NFNLVKSN

-364 SQNAVS
+364 DQNAVS
-370 INNEIIQE
+370 INNVIVKE
-378 NLNLGELGLN
+378 NLNVSELHLN
-388 QDNLMK
+388 TTNLLK
-394 IGRNKYVR
+394 IGRNKYVK
-402 LLINE
+402 LLIN
-407 IGY
+407 

>member
-1 VHIHLS
+1 
-7 KLNTIMNRGIAE
+7 MNRGIAE
-19 VIVKSDLITLL
+19 VIVESDFISLL
-30 KTKTS
+30 ETKKS

-60 RQLQEAGHTVVV
+60 RQLQEQGHKVVV

-84 TGQSVT
+84 TGQSAT
-90 RPMLSQAQ
+90 RPMLSQNQ
-98 VDKNAETYLSQLFKI
+98 VDENAKTYLSQLFKI

-128 GDFSLKDVI
+128 GDFSLKDLI

-146 QFLARDDFSKRYK
+146 QFLAREDFSKRYK

-231 SLGNYIG
+231 SLGNYISL
-238 VTDPAKTM
+238 TDPAEVM

-265 TDIDEQELSDLNT
+265 TDIDEKELSGLET
-278 SIENE
+278 SIENQL
-283 TINPMNAKK
+283 INPMDAKK
-292 TLAKQIV
+292 SLAKQIV
-299 IQMYDNGSAILAQN
+299 MQMYDQHSATLAEN
-313 EFESVV
+313 DFESVV
-319 QKKEIPTDMN
+319 QKKEIPLKID
-329 EISFKTLDEIAC
+329 EISFKMLDDIAH
-341 QKLSTFLA
+341 QKLSNFLA
-349 KSNLAKSS
+349 NSNLAKSS

-364 SQNAVS
+364 SQNGVS
-370 INNEIIQE
+370 INNVTINE
-378 NLNLGELGLN
+378 NLNLGELALN
-388 QDNLMK
+388 QDNLLK
-394 IGRNKYVR
+394 IGRNKYVK
-402 LLINE
+402 LIINE
-407 IGY
+407 INC